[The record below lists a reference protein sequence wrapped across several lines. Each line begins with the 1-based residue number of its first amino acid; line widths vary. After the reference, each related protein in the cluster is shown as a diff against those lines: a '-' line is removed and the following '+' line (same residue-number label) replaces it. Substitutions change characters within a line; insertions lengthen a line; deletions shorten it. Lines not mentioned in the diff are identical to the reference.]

1 MKGRTAKRIRQKSA
15 VERLTAQLAD
25 YDLLVGKVKEEL
37 KTARN
42 HKDKGL
48 EAAQSELLAHAE
60 TKRALCKTTLDNTNR
75 KLKASAA

>member
-15 VERLTAQLAD
+15 VERLTLQLAD
-25 YDLLVGKVKEEL
+25 YDQLVSKVKEEL

-42 HKDKGL
+42 HKDKSL
-48 EAAQSELLAHAE
+48 EAAQLELLAHAE
-60 TKRALCKTTLDNTNR
+60 KKRGLCKDTLDHTNR

>member
-48 EAAQSELLAHAE
+48 EAAQLELLTHTE
-60 TKRALCKTTLDNTNR
+60 KKRGLCKDTLDNTNR
-75 KLKASAA
+75 RLKASAA

>member
-1 MKGRTAKRIRQKSA
+1 VKGRTAKRIRQKSA

-60 TKRALCKTTLDNTNR
+60 RKRGLCKDTLDHTNR

>member
-15 VERLTAQLAD
+15 LERLTLQLAD
-25 YDLLVGKVKEEL
+25 YDQLVSKVKEEL

-48 EAAQSELLAHAE
+48 EAAQLELLAHAE
-60 TKRALCKTTLDNTNR
+60 KKRGLCKTTLDNTNR
-75 KLKASAA
+75 RLKASAA

>member
-1 MKGRTAKRIRQKSA
+1 VKGRTAKRIRQKSA

-48 EAAQSELLAHAE
+48 EAAQLELLAHTE
-60 TKRALCKTTLDNTNR
+60 KKRGLCKDTIDNTNR
-75 KLKASAA
+75 KLKAYTA